1 MDFSLFE
8 NQHWHRQ
15 KWFEEKELFVV
26 MKMGL
31 KCKYQILYNIL
42 VTDDTYREKLCF
54 TQFSTRMAAWL
65 LLTFFTCLH
74 KQLNSVHS
82 IITYLTST
90 DV

>member
-15 KWFEEKELFVV
+15 KWFEEKKLFVT

-42 VTDDTYREKLCF
+42 VTNDTYREKQRNVL
-54 TQFSTRMAAWL
+54 
-65 LLTFFTCLH
+65 
-74 KQLNSVHS
+74 LNSVQEW
-82 IITYLTST
+82 LLGCF
-90 DV
+90 